1 MTRTGLAAVVVLVTA
16 ASTREPTFSRVE
28 TYPDMGRLDYILAV
42 ADFNNDGRDDIL
54 AGGREE
60 AAWYGLPEDRHDTT
74 ALEVFFGQEDGTF
87 EHAPDL
93 INGTIEARQPVVVAA
108 DFNSDE
114 QIDLAVF
121 DAGVYVDDE
130 SVGYGNP
137 PQLWLSDNDGALR
150 SSETLADAV
159 RAEHAL
165 RPPTGK
171 GLSAPADL
179 HIKSAAA
186 GDIDNDG
193 DLDLWVESNHRRITA
208 PRTRTFNHGAALG
221 SFRAFR

>member
-137 PQLWLSDNDGALR
+137 PQLWLSDNDGVLG
-150 SSETLADAV
+150 SSETLAGCSQG
-159 RAEHAL
+159 RARSTPPHGQGAL
-165 RPPTGK
+165 RTG
-171 GLSAPADL
+171 
-179 HIKSAAA
+179 
-186 GDIDNDG
+186 
-193 DLDLWVESNHRRITA
+193 
-208 PRTRTFNHGAALG
+208 
-221 SFRAFR
+221 